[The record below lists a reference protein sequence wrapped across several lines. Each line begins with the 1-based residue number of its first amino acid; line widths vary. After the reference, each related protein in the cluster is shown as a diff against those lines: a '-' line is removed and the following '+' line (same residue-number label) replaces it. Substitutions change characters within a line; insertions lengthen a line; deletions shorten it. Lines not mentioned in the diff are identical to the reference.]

1 MEINFYPK
9 ERRAGEK
16 LKCVKP
22 VFTDVRPLQF
32 CRTAKLLKKYL
43 EPSSL
48 EKGLRLALEEYKL

>member
-9 ERRAGEK
+9 ERRTGEK

-32 CRTAKLLKKYL
+32 CTAKLRKRYPLV
-43 EPSSL
+43 SSL
-48 EKGLRLALEEYKL
+48 K